1 MGDLFQNLDPKSSR
15 LETVMWAAKLVFL
28 SAGVVSTF
36 MLFKVAIIPYICSKV
51 STIPSLLLSLRFWLS
66 PPYIYIILNFIIIT
80 IAASSTYHVQNNPSD
95 EAHTHTKTKPMSK
108 TYRTPEQ
115 QNIGTKKNS
124 TLAVIVE
131 DEAKEGKPTS
141 VTETRTYPSQETAS
155 KGEDFPEKQ
164 TETEEGNDGSLEETW
179 KLITEGHGKGVK
191 PQLKKSDTWDVPPS
205 AAASAAAAADGGDN
219 EEDDPT
225 AWAKRELRKSETFS
239 DRTSLRRE
247 KSMSQDEL
255 NRRVEAFIKKFNNEM
270 RLQRLESDQRLMEMV
285 KRGV

>member
-15 LETVMWAAKLVFL
+15 LETVMRAAKLVFL

-36 MLFKVAIIPYICSKV
+36 ILFKVAIIPYICSTV
-51 STIPSLLLSLRFWLS
+51 STIPSLLISLRFWLS

-80 IAASSTYHVQNNPSD
+80 IAASSTFHIPNDPPD
-95 EAHTHTKTKPMSK
+95 ETHAHTKTKPMRK
-108 TYRTPEQ
+108 TYKTQER
-115 QNIGTKKNS
+115 QNIGNKKNT
-124 TLAVIVE
+124 TLAMIVE
-131 DEAKEGKPTS
+131 DEAKEERPTL
-141 VTETRTYPSQETAS
+141 VTEERTFPSQETAS

-164 TETEEGNDGSLEETW
+164 TETEEENDASLEETW
-179 KLITEGHGKGVK
+179 KLITEGQGERVK
-191 PQLKKSDTWDVPPS
+191 PHLKKSDTWDAPPP
-205 AAASAAAAADGGDN
+205 AAAAAAGGDN
-219 EEDDPT
+219 DEDDPS

-255 NRRVEAFIKKFNNEM
+255 NRRAEAFIKKIYNDM
-270 RLQRLESDQRLMEMV
+270 RLQRLESEQRFMEMI